1 MTERTTLLMNELL
14 ANELAACLQSGA
26 GKAWWSQELL
36 EQFCEPLK
44 ELSNSELVALF
55 EKTGIANP
63 IAIEM
68 ARRLRGKPYDLGEP
82 QRE

>member
-1 MTERTTLLMNELL
+1 ME
-14 ANELAACLQSGA
+14 ELAACLQLGA
-26 GKAWWSQELL
+26 GMAWFSPELL

-44 ELSNSELVALF
+44 ELSNSEIVALF
-55 EKTGIANP
+55 EKPGIANP

-82 QRE
+82 ERG